1 MAARVDAATRRSSV
15 VGSYTLRRTYA
26 LLNILTNIAAI
37 IIIRE
42 MLPNNISLYPDNK
55 ASSSY

>member
-1 MAARVDAATRRSSV
+1 MMAARVDAATRRSSV

-26 LLNILTNIAAI
+26 LLNILMNIAA

-42 MLPNNISLYPDNK
+42 MLPNNISLYPVQ
-55 ASSSY
+55 